1 MTGQN
6 AATPRPRQGTASGTN
21 NHERNQS
28 MSIIPFEYEGR
39 QMRFLAD
46 DLGNPEVIAAD
57 LARALGHVDATH
69 MLRSIDDDEKGLRL
83 TETPGGEQQMT
94 VLTEAGMYQAI
105 LQRQTGRMVDST
117 QKAAV
122 KAFQRWVT
130 HEVIPS
136 IRKTGGYGVQQLTGK
151 ELLAAALVEAN
162 ATLADREA
170 SLALKDQQI
179 AELEPKAEYV
189 DTFVAGEDL
198 RILRNVA
205 KSVDMQ
211 EKELRDLLIKHH
223 WIYREEQTRWSSSQG
238 KKVTEYRYSP
248 CADKRSYFRPVPNH
262 EAPRF
267 RGEVMHTLKVTSAGA
282 LAISRAVKHWTVG
295 LEVAA

>member
-1 MTGQN
+1 
-6 AATPRPRQGTASGTN
+6 
-21 NHERNQS
+21 
-28 MSIIPFEYEGR
+28 
-39 QMRFLAD
+39 
-46 DLGNPEVIAAD
+46 
-57 LARALGHVDATH
+57 
-69 MLRSIDDDEKGLRL
+69 
-83 TETPGGEQQMT
+83 MT

-105 LQRQTGRMVDST
+105 LQRQTGRMADPT
-117 QKAAV
+117 QKVAV

-130 HEVIPS
+130 HEVIPT
-136 IRKTGGYGVQQLTGK
+136 IRKTGTYGVQQLTGK
-151 ELLAAALVEAN
+151 ELMAAALVEAQ
-162 ATLADREA
+162 ATLADRDA
-170 SLALKDQQI
+170 QLALKDLQI
-179 AELEPKAEYV
+179 EALAPKAEYV

-282 LAISRAVKHWTVG
+282 LAISRAVKRWTVG
-295 LEVAA
+295 LEVVA